1 MPRKIRPTALRSAT
15 FDFSANLN
23 ANPVEIAEHHAL
35 MRWHEGKTISTG
47 FGGGLVL
54 DFADDGSGSHACF
67 IMVLVVLRIGQSLVL
82 IGGRGTYVGTKN
94 DRSRERA

>member
-1 MPRKIRPTALRSAT
+1 MDGNDLYK
-15 FDFSANLN
+15 
-23 ANPVEIAEHHAL
+23 VY
-35 MRWHEGKTISTG
+35 
-47 FGGGLVL
+47 GGSLVL